1 MNVLEQC
8 LKEWFSVR
16 NGMEHCCRLSAPACA
31 KQSHIREM
39 ETAKAFQGMVA
50 HAYNTSFWEMEV
62 AGTSGL

>member
-1 MNVLEQC
+1 MLEQG

-16 NGMEHCCRLSAPACA
+16 KGMEPCCRLSAPACT
-31 KQSHIREM
+31 KQSHIRDV

-50 HAYNTSFWEMEV
+50 HAYNTSFWEMEA